1 MYAGQRDFMMLPF
14 LLWAIFSID
23 RLHETG
29 RLAHALVFSVCITA
43 ACWIKPIA
51 VLLGIPCLI
60 WFLISSHSVA
70 SKLRAL
76 SIMALSGLLVSIGI
90 VLWLHW
96 LGALEY
102 FWRMLID
109 FLPLYSS
116 IGRENILM
124 WVARFVLA
132 LGYDL
137 PMMIILFGLIW
148 RYRESIGRQ
157 LPVLLIF
164 VTYGYIHYYAQ
175 QKYWSYHAYPFWA
188 SLALA
193 VAIVMPRLS
202 HEISAT
208 AKLARACLLIFS
220 LKSLVVTLSAHP
232 AVDMPI
238 FVTPQYQATLRNSVE
253 KAFEKSPSQKKGD
266 SVAFFDFTQAGL
278 WDIAYRERWIT
289 PLRHVYSFPFYKTLH
304 DHRLIAELEHELVKN
319 LNEKKPQII
328 IISYET
334 WPYPDNTI
342 YSVLENSDPWQSIFK
357 NDYTL
362 FDQTIRYKIYVR
374 K

>member
-1 MYAGQRDFMMLPF
+1 MALGTLFSLDWPIFHDAPILHYIAWRINHGLVPYRDLFDMNMPGTYLLHLFCLRVFGDGNLAFRFFDISLLALSGSAIWALSKSYSRTFALVGALLFCSIHLNNGIMYAGQRDFMMLPF

-220 LKSLVVTLSAHP
+220 LKSLV
-232 AVDMPI
+232 
-238 FVTPQYQATLRNSVE
+238 
-253 KAFEKSPSQKKGD
+253 
-266 SVAFFDFTQAGL
+266 
-278 WDIAYRERWIT
+278 
-289 PLRHVYSFPFYKTLH
+289 
-304 DHRLIAELEHELVKN
+304 
-319 LNEKKPQII
+319 
-328 IISYET
+328 
-334 WPYPDNTI
+334 
-342 YSVLENSDPWQSIFK
+342 
-357 NDYTL
+357 
-362 FDQTIRYKIYVR
+362 
-374 K
+374 